1 MLRVLSIL
9 LILNLQ
15 VSAQTENAL
24 QHIKER
30 YQEVNKNIG
39 SYRVARVDM
48 PDISTEGADLEGYF
62 TGDTL
67 QMMVHTIYG
76 EMGKSRLEVYYEKGS
91 PVFYYDRDYKYEVPM
106 YDSTFEQHKIAVK
119 EYRGYFS
126 KGKMIR
132 LIDEK
137 NRLFTKR
144 DAEFIKTEQE
154 YLKSAADLYKIIF
167 AHRYEEY
174 FELEQ

>member
-1 MLRVLSIL
+1 MRRILSFL
-9 LILNLQ
+9 LLLNLQ
-15 VSAQTENAL
+15 AFAQTDNAL

-30 YQEVNKNIG
+30 YQEVNKNIS
-39 SYRVARVDM
+39 SYRMARVDL

-67 QMMVHTIYG
+67 QLMVHTIYG
-76 EMGKSRLEVYYEKGS
+76 EMGKMRLEVYYEKGA

-106 YDSTFEQHKIAVK
+106 YDSTFEQHKMAVK
-119 EYRGYFS
+119 EYRGYFY

-137 NRLFTKR
+137 NLIFTKR
-144 DAEFIKTEQE
+144 DEEFIKTEQE

-167 AHRYEEY
+167 AHRSSGVSRE
-174 FELEQ
+174 